1 MEILYLFIA
10 RDDGRWGVG
19 GIIDKDRKYYETIKN
34 CSYVKLL

>member
-10 RDDGRWGVG
+10 RDDGRWGG